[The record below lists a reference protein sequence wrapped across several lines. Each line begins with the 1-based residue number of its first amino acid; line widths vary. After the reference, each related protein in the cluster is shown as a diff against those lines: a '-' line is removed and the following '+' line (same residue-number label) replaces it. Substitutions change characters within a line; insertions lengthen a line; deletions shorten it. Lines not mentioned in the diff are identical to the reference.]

1 MPSLLQHIQLC
12 VIKIHL
18 ALVVHD
24 RGDHCAGS
32 HLRDFLQR
40 CGPCRTSLGYCNA
53 KQRVPIH
60 SKSSKRRINSGGAMA
75 RGCATIV
82 VGNEL
87 LVKCFRLPLRDAQ
100 APGTSIIIIER
111 CSSAHISLT
120 HSPATSSPFHLL
132 HRAPTVTVC
141 RFLLPVPFHYAVRNH
156 HTTQNALQTPTNQG
170 SRHRSSEATT
180 PTPGYMET
188 ASLSPKEPHAS
199 LN

>member
-120 HSPATSSPFHLL
+120 HSPADLFSVSLVTSRSNCNRLSRPSSCSVSQRCSQSPHDSKRTPNAHQPRIATSFIRGDHSYTGL
-132 HRAPTVTVC
+132 HG
-141 RFLLPVPFHYAVRNH
+141 N
-156 HTTQNALQTPTNQG
+156 
-170 SRHRSSEATT
+170 
-180 PTPGYMET
+180 
-188 ASLSPKEPHAS
+188 SLVVAKGAAR
-199 LN
+199 